1 MRLFVA
7 IHLSGEMK
15 DALLQCQEEM
25 HRQGVSGNFTRPE
38 NLHLTLAFIGETERV
53 AEARRALE
61 GIRLPAFSMA
71 LDGIGRFSNLWWAG
85 IGENP
90 FLQELACQVQEQ
102 LRTRGF
108 SIERRPFQ
116 PHITLVRQAVSSR
129 PIRVQHPTALT
140 QVESLSLMRS
150 QRIQGRLV
158 YSDVY
163 QKRLS

>member
-1 MRLFVA
+1 MRLFAAVR
-7 IHLSGEMK
+7 LSVEMK
-15 DALLQCQEEM
+15 SALLQCQEEM
-25 HRQGVSGNFTRPE
+25 RRQGVSGNFTRPE
-38 NLHLTLAFIGETERV
+38 NLHLTLAFIGETERA

-71 LDGIGRFSNLWWAG
+71 LDGIGRFSSLWWAG

-90 FLQELACQVQEQ
+90 SLQELARQAQEQ
-102 LRTRGF
+102 LRAWGF

-129 PIRVQHPTALT
+129 PIRVQPPAALT
-140 QVESLSLMRS
+140 QVESLSLMCS

-158 YSDVY
+158 YSEVY
-163 QKRLS
+163 QKRLF